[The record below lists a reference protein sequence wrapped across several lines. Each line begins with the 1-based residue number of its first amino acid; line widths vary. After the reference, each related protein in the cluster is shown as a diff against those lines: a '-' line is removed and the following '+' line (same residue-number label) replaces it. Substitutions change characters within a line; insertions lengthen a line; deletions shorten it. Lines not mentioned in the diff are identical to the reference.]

1 MIIVTHNACLKQVMR
16 NCDQGDG
23 RDPGFRRQGNV
34 DQVAGAWFVDVLI
47 TLIVVIIIISI
58 AIVITLIAIAQ
69 IINAHQVVDACW
81 KLELHYALLS

>member
-1 MIIVTHNACLKQVMR
+1 MIIVTHNASLKQVMR

-34 DQVAGAWFVDVLI
+34 DQVAGAGFDDVLI
-47 TLIVVIIIISI
+47 TLIVVIITIIV
-58 AIVITLIAIAQ
+58 IVITFIAIAQ
-69 IINAHQVVDACW
+69 IIKSHQVVDACW